1 MALSREI
8 KKAALIGMRYR
19 RDEISDQI
27 RELEQELG
35 GRDGQGRDTN
45 TGAPARKKR
54 VLSAAA
60 RRRMAEAQRK
70 RWAAVKTAQQT
81 PAPAKKRVTK
91 AVAKKRT
98 APVRARAVGS
108 TSEA

>member
-8 KKAALIGMRYR
+8 KEAALIGMRYR

-35 GRDGQGRDTN
+35 GRDGQGADAIL
-45 TGAPARKKR
+45 GRKKR
-54 VLSAAA
+54 VFSAAS
-60 RRRMAEAQRK
+60 RKRMAEAQRK
-70 RWAAVKTAQQT
+70 RWAAVKAAQET

-91 AVAKKRT
+91 AVANKRT

-108 TSEA
+108 ASEA